1 MTDRRHYIVLGAGAV
16 GGTLGA
22 LLARAGHPV
31 TLVARA
37 ATVRAIETQGGLV
50 HVVAGERHLVP
61 LAAVTAPE
69 EVTLAG
75 RPVLFFAM
83 KAGDLGPALEPAAR
97 AFGPAA
103 LAVTWQNGLRA
114 EDGAASRF
122 HNLLG
127 GVVRATSTMLVPGE
141 VRIRTPGILILGRWP
156 VPPSPQPDPDLDATV
171 ADLRGAGFDAVASPD
186 IAADKGLKL
195 LVNLFSGVTPLVRP
209 DGRPAMAVL
218 RFERNVI
225 VEGARVLSAAGR
237 PFHAAGGRGDDV
249 TAMLR
254 HLSEKAPRAPVA
266 DGVHNS
272 TWQNLAT
279 PGRRLEN
286 DYMNGE
292 IVRLARERGV
302 SAPWNQRLLDIL
314 ADVQAR
320 GLGPDSLRDADL
332 AARIADLPDPPPWH
346 PDEDDRPGR

>member
-1 MTDRRHYIVLGAGAV
+1 MSERRHYVVLGAGAV

-31 TLVARA
+31 TLVARPGA
-37 ATVRAIETQGGLV
+37 VRAIAEQGGLV
-50 HVVAGERHLVP
+50 HVVAGERRLVP
-61 LAAVTAPE
+61 LEAVETPAAVSRR
-69 EVTLAG
+69 G

-83 KAGDLGPALEPAAR
+83 KAGDLGPALAPAVA
-97 AFGPAA
+97 AFGGGA
-103 LAVTWQNGLRA
+103 LAVTWQNGIRA
-114 EDGAASRF
+114 EDEAAPHF
-122 HNLLG
+122 PNLLG

-156 VPPSPQPDPDLDATV
+156 VPATPGSDPDLETTV
-171 ADLRGAGFDAVASPD
+171 ADLAAAGFDAVASPN

-209 DGRPAMAVL
+209 DGRPAPTVL

-225 VEGARVLSAAGR
+225 VEGARILKAAGR

-249 TAMLR
+249 TAMLQ
-254 HLSEKAPRAPVA
+254 HLSGKAPRPPVA

-272 TWQNLAT
+272 TWQNLAI

-292 IVRLARERGV
+292 IVRLARAAGRT
-302 SAPWNQRLLDIL
+302 APWNQRLLDIL
-314 ADVQAR
+314 VDVRAR
-320 GLGPDSLRDADL
+320 GLGPDSLTDRDL
-332 AARIADLPDPPPWH
+332 AARVADLEDPAPWR
-346 PDEDDRPGR
+346 PEEDDRPG